1 MKKLLIAAAMTLSLG
16 AAADDKADTCDLVN
30 KLAHSIMDARQR
42 GVDMAEA
49 MRLANESSISD
60 LIKPI
65 IIAAYEKPRYSV
77 EENQRNAVTD
87 FKNAV
92 YLVCVKSI

>member
-1 MKKLLIAAAMTLSLG
+1 MKKLLIAAAIVLSFN
-16 AAADDKADTCDLVN
+16 AAADANADTCDLVN

-49 MRLANESSISD
+49 MRLANESEIAD

-87 FKNAV
+87 FKNSV
-92 YLVCVKSI
+92 YLVCVKSL